1 MHLIAQSSDTNAI
14 IAVAIIAAGFVLG
27 SIAAAIARRLASSEK
42 RPEAVRSSAG
52 ALATLAFSL
61 ILIIALVSALGVI
74 SSTALEQLSSDVVTF
89 LPRLLSAAIVLIIG
103 NIVGALVETGI
114 SRSLGHVSAELRDRV
129 PLIVKY
135 AIMGF
140 AVVIAANQL
149 GVDTTIIL
157 VIVASVTFGVALSLA
172 LLAGL
177 GGRPIAE
184 QVAAGRALRR
194 DLVVGDTVRFGAI
207 QGQIAA
213 IGSTSTQITGPDD
226 VVLVPNIDL
235 LSSSVEIIETA
246 SAPSPDDD

>member
-1 MHLIAQSSDTNAI
+1 MHLLAQSSDTNAI
-14 IAVAIIAAGFVLG
+14 VALVVIAAGFVLG
-27 SIAAAIARRLASSEK
+27 SLAAAAVRRFASSEK
-42 RPEAVRSSAG
+42 RPEAVQTSAG
-52 ALATLAFSL
+52 ALATLAFSV

-74 SSTALEQLSSDVVTF
+74 SSTALDQLSTDVVTF

-103 NIVGALVETGI
+103 NIVGALVETGVA
-114 SRSLGHVSAELRDRV
+114 RSLGHVSAELRDRL
-129 PLIVKY
+129 PALVKW
-135 AIMGF
+135 AITGF

-157 VIVASVTFGVALSLA
+157 VIVASLTFGIALSLA

-194 DLVVGDTVRFGAI
+194 DLVVGDTIRFGSI
-207 QGQIAA
+207 HGEISA
-213 IGSTSTQITGPDD
+213 IGSTSTQITSVNE

-235 LSSSVEIIETA
+235 LSGQLEVIETA
-246 SAPSPDDD
+246 SASEDLGD